1 MLRPQALWS
10 DRAGAALIEFTVVAP
25 FLLVLGL
32 GVIEFG
38 NVLYRH
44 QLILTG
50 VRDAARYL
58 SRVDDPNAWATDAKQ
73 LAVYGEIG
81 GATNRVPWWNV
92 GDVTVAVTSID
103 NPVDPD
109 TGARTYRGGEQIL
122 IVRVSTTATYPGVGV
137 LGFLGLGSSLSV
149 SAFHEERVIHE

>member
-1 MLRPQALWS
+1 MLRSHILWS
-10 DRAGAALIEFTVVAP
+10 DRAGAALVEFTIVAP
-25 FLLVLGL
+25 FLLLLGL
-32 GVIEFG
+32 GLIEFG

-58 SRVDDPNAWATDAKQ
+58 SRVDDPNALATNARE

-81 GATNRVPWWNV
+81 GSTNRVPWWNV
-92 GDVTVAVTSID
+92 GDVSVAVTAINNS
-103 NPVDPD
+103 VDPD
-109 TGARTYRGGEQIL
+109 TGTRTYRGGEQIL
-122 IVRVSTTATYPGVGV
+122 IVRVSTTATYPGVGL
-137 LGFLGLGSSLSV
+137 LGFLGLGSSLSL

>member
-1 MLRPQALWS
+1 MLRSQALWS
-10 DRAGAALIEFTVVAP
+10 DRAGTALVEFTIVVP

-32 GVIEFG
+32 GMIEFG

-58 SRVDDPNAWATDAKQ
+58 SRVDDPNALATDARQ

-81 GATNRVPWWNV
+81 GSTNRVSWWNV
-92 GDVTVAVTSID
+92 GDVSVAVTAID
-103 NPVDPD
+103 NSVNPD
-109 TGARTYRGGEQIL
+109 TGARAYRGGDQIL
-122 IVRVSTTATYPGVGV
+122 IVRVSTTATYPGVGL
-137 LGFLGLGSSLSV
+137 LGFLGLGSSLSF